1 MAPLARLRSPALRG
15 VWNGL
20 ACALVSW
27 LAVQGPLLHGLEDW
41 MLDGCFA
48 LRGQRSTRSH
58 IVIIAL
64 DEPSLAELTKP
75 RTSLSPEL
83 AQVVRHARAQG
94 ARAIGIDVMI
104 PADRARLFDLQLGQ
118 EGNALEMG
126 QAVLKAGNVTPPV

>member
-1 MAPLARLRSPALRG
+1 MAVVAQLRSPALRG
-15 VWNGL
+15 VWIGL

-27 LAVQGPLLHGLEDW
+27 LAVQLSFLRGLEDW
-41 MLDGCFA
+41 MLDGCFS
-48 LRGQRSTRSH
+48 LRGKRPTSAR

-94 ARAIGIDVMI
+94 ARAIGID
-104 PADRARLFDLQLGQ
+104 
-118 EGNALEMG
+118 
-126 QAVLKAGNVTPPV
+126 